1 MARRKTKKKWT
12 DEEVEILKHLILLYG
27 TTKGALEAKKE
38 INATLAQIHNKI
50 HNMQSAKV
58 LRAPRISKV
67 KDPQTL
73 AILRKHVSENP
84 NNLRQAFKL
93 TAEDTGL
100 SPKTIEFNWYTK
112 ESPLYRDNCGPCF
125 MLVGKTKV
133 ALNRKNCNERSM
145 FVKSKQAIRKLIVKA
160 FRITASDLRH

>member
-112 ESPLYRDNCGPCF
+112 ESPLSRNNCGPCF
-125 MLVGKTKV
+125 MIVGKTKIGI
-133 ALNRKNCNERSM
+133 NSKNCSKDNMIVRS
-145 FVKSKQAIRKLIVKA
+145 KKAIRKFIIKA
-160 FRITASDLRH
+160 FGITAADLRS